1 MTTTSRLRKFD
12 KSLIQESTS
21 TETADNTEL
30 IDIDDQTN
38 LIDQLTITNQIN
50 YAKSMKYL
58 IYLYILQIVLVLSL
72 SITQTKRSNNSINNS
87 NANKK
92 THVDHRLQY
101 ILLILSICLNII
113 NVKFGT
119 ITTTTTTNNNIN
131 NIISQGS
138 SINLNKWMKWINRL
152 ITLQLLYHGY
162 SMIIVSLTTNII
174 DQYRGILFMILPG
187 FNISMPWLFFY
198 WYKHMDE
205 SVQQLNELKYEY
217 KNV

>member
-58 IYLYILQIVLVLSL
+58 IYLYILQIILVLSL

-87 NANKK
+87 NTNKK

-119 ITTTTTTNNNIN
+119 ITTTNNIN